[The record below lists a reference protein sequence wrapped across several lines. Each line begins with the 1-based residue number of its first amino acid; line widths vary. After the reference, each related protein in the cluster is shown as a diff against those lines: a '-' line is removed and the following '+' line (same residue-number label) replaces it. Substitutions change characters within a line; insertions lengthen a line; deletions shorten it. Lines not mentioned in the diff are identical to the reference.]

1 MPLLTRK
8 TVTKMLTI
16 LKNHT
21 LQTLASANCFATLGM
36 SLFNIILLTY
46 AKGFVQP
53 KLFVSIVSI
62 ATIAPYALNI
72 IMGDLADRTTAKAT
86 WLIGTKLGQALLY
99 FRLALIINQQTVLS
113 FTIVVTLNVLATLL
127 GNYGGSLFNVIVQK
141 RLVAAD
147 RQQAFGI
154 NQSVGTLMAPVGQ
167 SLGVL
172 IIAVTH
178 NYALAGVINGV
189 TFLLAAACLFIGYP
203 TIMTSV
209 AASKQPSLNTI
220 WHLAKRAIE
229 QTTQLPA
236 ISFLGIIMLLNILAM
251 SVDTVL
257 NLYFITA
264 APKFGLSY
272 ATAILLTN
280 LVFVVG
286 SVLGGVSRRTWLDQL
301 NFSQLT
307 LLTTIAIGSVYL
319 GLLLWPNINLILLT
333 QFVTAFCTGKL
344 DPKMYALFTATV
356 APNLTGTVLGLV
368 STTVTIG
375 APAGSI
381 GLVLL
386 YNLIGPQLAFTVAV
400 GLAGIILLWLWTA
413 NHLKYPKKRP

>member
-1 MPLLTRK
+1 MPLSTRK
-8 TVTKMLTI
+8 TVTTMLTI

-46 AKGFVQP
+46 AKGYVQP

-62 ATIAPYALNI
+62 ATVSPYALNI
-72 IMGDLADRTTAKAT
+72 IMGDLADRTPAKAP
-86 WLIGTKLGQALLY
+86 WLIGTKIAQALLY
-99 FRLALIINQQTVLS
+99 FGLALVINQQTIFS
-113 FTIVVTLNVLATLL
+113 FAVVVSLNVLATLL

-141 RLVAAD
+141 RLAAAD

-172 IIAVTH
+172 IIATTH
-178 NYALAGVINGV
+178 NYALAGVINGI
-189 TFLLAAACLFIGYP
+189 TFLVAAACLLIGYP
-203 TIMTSV
+203 TIMTRV
-209 AASKQPSLNTI
+209 ATIKQPSLTTI
-220 WHLAKRAIE
+220 WQLAKNAIE
-229 QTTQLPA
+229 QATQLPA
-236 ISFLGIIMLLNILAM
+236 VSFLGIIMLLNILAM

-264 APKFGLSY
+264 APKFGLPY

-280 LVFVVG
+280 LVFVLG
-286 SVLGGVSRRTWLDQL
+286 SVLGGVSRHTWLDQL
-301 NFSQLT
+301 SFPKLT
-307 LLTTIAIGSVYL
+307 LITTIAIGSVYL
-319 GLLLWPNINLILLT
+319 GLLLLPTIGLILLT
-333 QFVTAFCTGKL
+333 QFITAFCSGKL
-344 DPKMYALFTATV
+344 DPKMYALSTATV

-375 APAGSI
+375 APAGSV

-386 YNLIGPQLAFTVAV
+386 YNLVGSQLAFAVAV
-400 GLAGIILLWLWTA
+400 GLTGLIMSWLWVASTA
-413 NHLKYPKKRP
+413 RH